1 MVEPVDKRRKLDSD
15 SGSNNGSK
23 ASVAPRPS
31 KIYSPFRV
39 VGNVS
44 NDVPF
49 AIGTLGSTFYI
60 VTSVG
65 RSFQIYDA
73 ATLHLLFVSQSQTP
87 SRITYLTAHFHYVY
101 AAYGNSIG
109 IYKRG
114 RLEETLEC
122 PTQAALTKVLV
133 FGEYLV
139 ATSALGE
146 IFIFKKPAGSKIA
159 TELYTTL
166 NSINASIDG
175 EIVGLIHPPTYL
187 NKIVVATTGHIL
199 IFNIRTGKLLYKSP
213 AQQFMENIS
222 CIESAPVLDIIAVG
236 TTVGSVFL
244 YNIKKGKI
252 LGSKI
257 IAAAQDASAK
267 VSSLSFRTD
276 GSPHI
281 VAGLNN
287 GDLFFYDLAKSSRV
301 HILRN
306 AHKEA
311 HGGIANAKFL
321 NGQPI
326 VVTNGG
332 DNHLKEYVFDPTLS
346 SSNSSIVS
354 PPRHLRS
361 RGGHSA
367 PPIAIEFPNEEKS
380 HFVLSASRD
389 RSFWSFS
396 LRKDAQSQEL
406 SQRPVKSNNGKR
418 QAGPVAS
425 MREKFPEIISIASS
439 QAREGEWE
447 NVLTAH
453 KEDTFARTWDSKN
466 KRVGSH
472 NLATIDGGV
481 VKSVCISHCGNFGLV
496 GSALGGIGVYNLQS
510 GLLRKRYVLHRNKA
524 VTGLSIDGMNRK
536 MVSCGLDG
544 IVGFYDFTQLKY
556 LGKLQLDAPITSM
569 IYHKSSDLIA
579 CALDDLSIV
588 IIDVITQKVV
598 RVLYGHTNRI
608 TSMDF
613 SPDGRWIVSVALDA
627 TLRTWDLPTGGCID
641 GVRLPNVATTVK
653 FSPIGDLLATT
664 HVSGNGISLWTN
676 RAQFRPVSTRH
687 VEEDEFSTM
696 LLPNASGDGGATV
709 LDGALNDNDVEEV
722 DATQTYT
729 SLDQIDESLVTLSL
743 GPREKYNTLLHL
755 DTIRQRNK
763 PKEAPKK
770 PESAPFFLSLSGEA
784 VGDRASVAEKGSD
797 AANSDSHDDNLED
810 SGSKLHKLKTQN
822 GHSFESKFTQLLREG
837 SEDNDYADFLKY
849 LVNAPPSTT
858 DLEIR
863 SLNSFPPLNEMA
875 NFILALCQGIRNND
889 NYDLYQAIF
898 SLFLKSH
905 GDVVHNFK
913 DEEDLQIALEE
924 WSKLNDDGKDR
935 MDELVKYSSAVINF
949 LSTV

>member
-1 MVEPVDKRRKLDSD
+1 MVEPVDKRRKLDEALTLS
-15 SGSNNGSK
+15 NGSSSK
-23 ASVAPRPS
+23 STPKPS
-31 KIYSPFRV
+31 KIYSPFRII
-39 VGNVS
+39 GNVS
-44 NDVPF
+44 NDIPF

-87 SRITYLTAHFHYVY
+87 SRITTLTAHYHYVF
-101 AAYGNSIG
+101 AAYGSSIG

-114 RLEETLEC
+114 RLEHTLTC
-122 PTQAALTKVLV
+122 PTNGTITKVLV
-133 FGEYLV
+133 FGEYLI
-139 ATSALGE
+139 ATSSESE
-146 IFIFKKPAGSKIA
+146 IFVFKKPAGSKIA

-166 NSINASIDG
+166 KSINNSIDG
-175 EIVGLIHPPTYL
+175 DIVGLIHPPTYL

-213 AQQFMENIS
+213 DQQFMENIS
-222 CIESAPVLDIIAVG
+222 CIESAPVLDVIAIG

-244 YNIKKGKI
+244 YNLKKGKI

-257 IAAAQDASAK
+257 VAASQDAVAK
-267 VSSLSFRTD
+267 VVSLSFRTD

-287 GDLFFYDLAKSSRV
+287 GDLFFYDLAKGSRV

-332 DNHLKEYVFDPTLS
+332 DNHLKEYVFDPSLS
-346 SSNSSIVS
+346 TSNSSIVS

-367 PPIAIEFPNEEKS
+367 PPVAIEFPNEEKS
-380 HFVLSASRD
+380 HFILSASRD

-406 SQRPVKSNNGKR
+406 SQRPVKTNNGKR
-418 QAGPVAS
+418 QAGPVSS
-425 MREKFPEIISIASS
+425 MREKFPEIISITSS

-447 NVLTAH
+447 NILTAH
-453 KEDTFARTWDSKN
+453 KEETFARTWDSKN

-472 NLATIDGGV
+472 NLLTIDGGI

-510 GLLRKRYVLHRNKA
+510 GMLRKKYVLHRNKA
-524 VTGLSIDGMNRK
+524 VTGLAIDGMNRK

-556 LGKLQLDAPITSM
+556 LGKLQLEAPITSM

-588 IIDVITQKVV
+588 IIDVITQKIV

-608 TSMDF
+608 TGMDF

-653 FSPIGDLLATT
+653 FSPIGDMLATT

-676 RAQFRPVSTRH
+676 RAQFRPISTRH
-687 VEEDEFSTM
+687 IEEEEFSTM
-696 LLPNASGDGGATV
+696 LLPNASGDGGSTV
-709 LDGALNDNDVEEV
+709 LDGALNEE
-722 DATQTYT
+722 DSDLTEPTETYS

-770 PESAPFFLSLSGEA
+770 PENAPFFLSLSGEA
-784 VGDRASVAEKGSD
+784 VGDRASVAEAEGNEKGPAHLD
-797 AANSDSHDDNLED
+797 EED
-810 SGSKLHKLKTQN
+810 ESSSKLHKLKSN
-822 GHSFESKFTQLLREG
+822 GSHSFESKFTMLLREG
-837 SEDNDYADFLKY
+837 SEENDYSIFLNY
-849 LVNAPPSTT
+849 LINAPPSTT

-863 SLNSFPPLNEMA
+863 TLNSFPPLTEMA
-875 NFILALCQGIRNND
+875 NFILALCQGMRNND

-898 SLFLKSH
+898 SLFLKNH

-913 DEEDLQIALEE
+913 DEEDLQNALEE
-924 WSKLNDDGKDR
+924 WSTLNNDGKDR
-935 MDELVKYSSAVINF
+935 TDELVKYCSAVINF